1 MFDLSKTSIN
11 SQHQVILASAAAL
24 AAGISVYYAT
34 SKKQQKE
41 YGIEGAYKPIPMP
54 GSRLPYVGH
63 LLSLGELPAV
73 TLTKWNQELGPLIQ
87 LKMGNQNWVVISD
100 PYIAHEIFMTN
111 GVVASDRPAH
121 IFFDYYSH
129 LGRGIAC
136 ANANKKWKQARIVSL
151 KILAPQRVKE
161 LDGLVVKEADNLVN
175 QLIADTARDGQIN
188 ATSYLQSSALNVV
201 LVTNFGKRVSS
212 IEDPLF
218 KDIMY
223 CVEKSLKYAEPDCDL
238 SQFLPA
244 AKYLDFLIGKKH
256 LFDDLINNYRDPLFK
271 RLIKEALESDSD
283 CLIKSV
289 VALQEEYELDEK
301 DIIVIMADLIGGG
314 SDTTSVSLNWLIVIL
329 SHHPQIQKRLQAE
342 IDGFIQAHGRLPT
355 FEERDQL
362 PYLISVQK
370 ESIRFRSTAPLGVP
384 HVTTKNIVV
393 RDYLIPKG
401 TALIANSVGMHM
413 NPDVYTDPETFNP
426 DRFMDNTRTMSSSAN
441 GSINQRDM
449 YIFGWGRRLCPGI
462 HLAEVEMFHVCTR
475 LFAKCIIAPPLDK
488 NGKEVPIDLFAAKNA
503 GLVMQPQPYQVRFI
517 PRPDSIHLNP

>member
-1 MFDLSKTSIN
+1 MFDLSKTNIN

-63 LLSLGELPAV
+63 LLSLGELPGS
-73 TLTKWNQELGPLIQ
+73 TLTKWNQEFGPLIQ
-87 LKMGNQNWVVISD
+87 LKMGNQNWVIIAD
-100 PYIAHEIFMTN
+100 PYIAHDIFMTN
-111 GVVASDRPAH
+111 GAVASDRPVH
-121 IFFDYYSH
+121 TFFDYYSH
-129 LGRGIAC
+129 FGRGISC

-151 KILAPQRVKE
+151 KILAPQRVRE
-161 LDGLVVKEADNLVN
+161 LNGLVVKEADNLVN
-175 QLIADTARDGQIN
+175 QLITITARDGHIN
-188 ATSYLQSSALNVV
+188 PISYLQSSALNVV
-201 LVTNFGKRVSS
+201 LTTNFGKRVSS

-218 KDIMY
+218 KEIMH
-223 CVEKSLKYAEPDCDL
+223 CVDLGMKYGEAEGDL

-244 AKYLDFLIGKKH
+244 VKHLDFLIGKKH
-256 LFDDLINNYRDPLFK
+256 LFDDLITNHRDPLYK
-271 RLIKEALESDSD
+271 RLIKEALESDTD
-283 CLIKSV
+283 CLLKNV

-301 DIIVIMADLIGGG
+301 DIIVIMADLIAAG
-314 SDTTSVSLNWLIVIL
+314 SDTVSVSLAWMFAIL
-329 SHHPQIQKRLQAE
+329 SHHPQIQKKIQAE
-342 IDGFIQAHGRLPT
+342 IDGFVQAHGRLPT
-355 FEERDQL
+355 FEERDHL

-370 ESIRFRSTAPLGVP
+370 ESIRFRSSVPLGLP
-384 HVTTKNIVV
+384 HVSTEDIVV

-401 TALIANSVGMHM
+401 SVLVGNTIGMHM

-441 GSINQRDM
+441 GTINQRDM
-449 YIFGWGRRLCPGI
+449 YLFGWGRRICPGI

-488 NGKEVPIDLFAAKNA
+488 TGKEVPIDLLAAKNA
-503 GLVMQPQPYQVRFI
+503 GIVTQPQPYQIRFI
-517 PRPDSIHLNP
+517 PRPDSIHLDL